1 MGIYSCKCQIDL
13 LKVIIKNKEYTCMH
27 DLLAM
32 SHGMI
37 FFKIVFRHFLLFLQN
52 GLNITILLHFTM
64 IQYLY
69 YSQISLNFLSL

>member
-1 MGIYSCKCQIDL
+1 
-13 LKVIIKNKEYTCMH
+13 MH